1 VEQEA
6 VRQERRGGILSRL
19 PFRPSG
25 DGGAPSP
32 DGPAES
38 FDALVRLVKSRNSK
52 ADLKALEHSFVFAE
66 LAHQGQKRLTGED
79 FVEHPVAV
87 ATILADLGM
96 DLTTLQAALLHD
108 TVEDTDITIE
118 QIEAEFGEEVAGLV
132 DGLTKLEKIKFRSR
146 EQEQAENVRK
156 MMIAMARDIR
166 VLLIKLADRLHN
178 MRTLSVFSRQKQHEK
193 ATETLELYSPLAN
206 RLGVHRLKWELEDL
220 AFQALHPKRFEEI
233 KSLVEKREGERA
245 DYIELVTEQLRT
257 RFRDLKIKAEVR
269 GRPKHLYSVYEKM
282 VLRGKEFNEIYD
294 LVGIRV
300 LVESLRDC
308 YAALGALHSLWKP
321 VPGRFKDYIAMPKFN
336 MYQSLH
342 TTVIGPGGR
351 PLEVQIRTQ
360 LMHRTAEYGI
370 AAHWRYKEGSGSGAK
385 KAADEQAENLAWL
398 GRMLE
403 WQKEMA
409 DPKEFM
415 EGLKIDLYEGR
426 VFVFTPKGD
435 VIDLP
440 SGSTPLDFAYAVHTE
455 VGHRCVGAR
464 VGGRLVPIDYKLQT
478 GETVEILTS
487 KAQDAGPKRDWLLIV
502 KSPRARNKIR
512 QWFSRERREDA
523 METGKDLL
531 QRALRRQSLPV
542 IRLSSDEMMSQVA
555 ADLKYPNLESLYVAI
570 GEGHVSPESIVTRL
584 SRLASAEVEEELEEL
599 PPARPVRLAQ
609 QATQP
614 VVVQGLGDV
623 WVKLARC
630 CTPVPGDAI
639 MGFITRGH
647 GVSVHRSDCPNMR
660 SMARE
665 PERVIEV
672 SWAEGKPTSFAV
684 SIQVDA
690 LDRKKLLGDV
700 ANVLAD
706 QKVNILA
713 ASTQTG
719 RDRIATLRF
728 TFELADATHL
738 SSILSAVKR
747 VDGVYDA
754 YRLVPN

>member
-6 VRQERRGGILSRL
+6 VKQERRGRIRSRL

-25 DGGAPSP
+25 DGLDGVP
-32 DGPAES
+32 DSME
-38 FDALVRLVKSRNSK
+38 ALTRIVKARNSK
-52 ADLKALEHSFVFAE
+52 ADVRALERAFAFADE
-66 LAHQGQKRLTGED
+66 AHHGQKRLTGED

-96 DLTTLQAALLHD
+96 DMVTLQAALLHD
-108 TVEDTDITIE
+108 TVEDTHIAVADIE
-118 QIEAEFGEEVAGLV
+118 REFGYEVATLV
-132 DGLTKLEKIKFRSR
+132 EGLTKLERIKFRSR

-156 MMIAMARDIR
+156 MMIAMAKDIR

-193 ATETLELYSPLAN
+193 ATETLEIFSPLAN

-220 AFQALHPKRFEEI
+220 SFEALHPKRFEEI
-233 KSLVEKREGERA
+233 QNLVEKREGERHE
-245 DYIELVTEQLRT
+245 YIELVTDQLLAK
-257 RFRDLKIKAEVR
+257 FRELKIKAEVR

-294 LVGIRV
+294 LVGLRV
-300 LVESLRDC
+300 LVESMRDC
-308 YAALGALHSLWKP
+308 YAALGALHALWKP
-321 VPGRFKDYIAMPKFN
+321 VPGRFKDFIAMPKFN

-342 TTVIGPGGR
+342 TTVIGPGGK

-360 LMHRTAEYGI
+360 QMHRTAEYGI
-370 AAHWRYKEGSGSGAK
+370 AAHWRYKEGAAGGAK
-385 KAADEQAENLAWL
+385 KAAEEQAENLAWL

-403 WQKEMA
+403 WQRESA
-409 DPKEFM
+409 DPREFM
-415 EGLKIDLYEGR
+415 EGLRIDLYEGR

-440 SGSTPLDFAYAVHTE
+440 SGSTPLDFAYAIHTD

-464 VGGRLVPIDYKLQT
+464 VSGRLVPLDYKLQT
-478 GETVEILTS
+478 GEAVEIVTS
-487 KAQDAGPKRDWLLIV
+487 KAQDAAPKRDWLLIV

-523 METGKDLL
+523 LESGRDLL

-542 IRLSSDEMMSQVA
+542 IRLSSDDMMSHVA
-555 ADLKYPNLESLYVAI
+555 ADLKYPTLESLYVAI

-584 SRLASAEVEEELEEL
+584 ARLVSQEVEEEPEEL
-599 PPARPVRLAQ
+599 ALARPVRLAEP
-609 QATQP
+609 TQP
-614 VVVQGLGDV
+614 VVVQGRSDV

-630 CTPVPGDAI
+630 CTPVPGDEI
-639 MGFITRGH
+639 SGFVTRGH
-647 GVSVHRSDCPNMR
+647 GISVHRVECPNMR
-660 SMARE
+660 AMAKE
-665 PERVIEV
+665 AERVIEV
-672 SWAEGKPTSFAV
+672 SWAAGKPTSFAV
-684 SIQVDA
+684 SIQVEA
-690 LDRKKLLGDV
+690 LDRQKLLRDV

-719 RDRIATLRF
+719 KDRIATLRF
-728 TFELADATHL
+728 TFELADAAHL
-738 SSILSAVKR
+738 TSIVSAVKR
-747 VDGVYDA
+747 VDGVFDA
-754 YRLVPN
+754 YRLVPS